1 MFSRRQEGFFEEGR
15 TFMYIVEHLKKIF
28 KVGHFSFL
36 CLSFGNML
44 FFCLS
49 ATRKWKMM
57 EVFMTVVMYRSQQHG
72 RRCQRI
78 DTRKTESGIVFSRWG
93 NKASFFSLGRKFD
106 GFHSLSLLNRGAQ
119 FKV

>member
-1 MFSRRQEGFFEEGR
+1 
-15 TFMYIVEHLKKIF
+15 MYIVEHLKKTL
-28 KVGHFSFL
+28 VDHCGFL

-44 FFCLS
+44 FFFLS

-93 NKASFFSLGRKFD
+93 NKARFFFPWEESLTVSTRF
-106 GFHSLSLLNRGAQ
+106 LS
-119 FKV
+119 